1 MTRAIGGRRNEN
13 VSEFDAALI
22 GCAAL
27 DEEALAR
34 PWTWR
39 GRQTDVRYA
48 LYRTLEDAQEAHVRA
63 SAGEHPESR
72 RILALAPH
80 AFGALRRPVAGLPG
94 PPPRQEPRP
103 GEGRRIGGRLAAVVG
118 EVEGVGAVADAR
130 EVEARLAERLA
141 SVRL

>member
-48 LYRTLEDAQEAHVRA
+48 LYRTPEDAQEAHVRA

-72 RILALAPH
+72 RIPAR
-80 AFGALRRPVAGLPG
+80 GQRALRALRA
-94 PPPRQEPRP
+94 PR
-103 GEGRRIGGRLAAVVG
+103 
-118 EVEGVGAVADAR
+118 
-130 EVEARLAERLA
+130 ARLPRAPPA
-141 SVRL
+141 TT